1 MGKVTSSTLIALLV
15 LAGLSSCRAEEA
27 PVSVVSLRENLSDL
41 EDAARPWSPDAYL
54 ANAELPIHYGSPGPW
69 LVSAGFNSTTEQFQ
83 SLLVFL
89 REDGTVDTE
98 IIPHTVPV
106 VQVVPIEAS
115 DWEVDSQEAL
125 DIALDEEG
133 MRFLEKHPG
142 AGCSSLTLVR
152 IGLESGSPVVWRL
165 VLSDCLD
172 PWVGQTTE
180 IDAITGEVI
189 SRKMHSP
196 PAP

>member
-1 MGKVTSSTLIALLV
+1 MNSAVRRTLASSLLLAV
-15 LAGLSSCRAEEA
+15 LASCKGQQSL
-27 PVSVVSLRENLSDL
+27 PVVSLREELPRL
-41 EDAARPWSPDAYL
+41 EEAARLWNSAAYL
-54 ANAELPIHYGSPGPW
+54 ADAELPIPGGEHGPW
-69 LVSAGFNSTTEQFQ
+69 LVSASFNSPTEQYQ

-89 REDGTVDTE
+89 REDGTIDTE

-106 VQVVPIEAS
+106 VQVEPIEAN

-133 MRFLEKHPG
+133 MQFLEEHPG
-142 AGCSSLTLVR
+142 AGCSSLALVR
-152 IGLESGSPVVWRL
+152 IGLEPDSPVVWRL

-172 PWVGQTTE
+172 SWVGQTTE
-180 IDAITGEVI
+180 IDATTGEVI
-189 SRKMHSP
+189 GRETHRP

>member
-27 PVSVVSLRENLSDL
+27 PVSVVSLRESLSDL

-106 VQVVPIEAS
+106 VQVVPI
-115 DWEVDSQEAL
+115 
-125 DIALDEEG
+125 
-133 MRFLEKHPG
+133 
-142 AGCSSLTLVR
+142 
-152 IGLESGSPVVWRL
+152 VWRL